1 MFNHRE
7 AIDDGLIYLTYIF
20 TIFTY
25 TSTIII
31 LKPYALNAK
40 IHHFILKFN
49 IKKLFYEYLAKKDK
63 SSNLGKFY
71 L

>member
-31 LKPYALNAK
+31 LKTYALNAK

-49 IKKLFYEYLAKKDK
+49 NNKIILRIPCEK
-63 SSNLGKFY
+63 G
-71 L
+71 

>member
-40 IHHFILKFN
+40 IHHFILKLN
-49 IKKLFYEYLAKKDK
+49 KISLFCEYLARKDK

>member
-1 MFNHRE
+1 MIN
-7 AIDDGLIYLTYIF
+7 DGPIYLTYIF
-20 TIFTY
+20 TILTY
-25 TSTIII
+25 TSTIIT

-49 IKKLFYEYLAKKDK
+49 QKNLFCEYLEKKDK
-63 SSNLGKFY
+63 SSNLAIIY